1 MGEAYEIKQNKDWER
16 IRYIAYSNMIS
27 SINSMNGKP
36 NFKSIKKP
44 TDIFTLPQDR
54 KSVGKIVEIDK
65 DKQAIAVERHKRM
78 MASINK

>member
-16 IRYIAYSNMIS
+16 IRYIAYSNMIA

-36 NFKSIKKP
+36 NFKTVKKP
-44 TDIFTLPQDR
+44 TDLFPLPQDTR
-54 KSVGKIVEIDK
+54 SIGKAVKIDK

>member
-16 IRYIAYSNMIS
+16 IRYIAYSTMIS
-27 SINSMNGKP
+27 SINNMSGKQ

-54 KSVGKIVEIDK
+54 KSVGKIVKIDK
-65 DKQAIAVERHKRM
+65 KQQAIAVERHKKM
-78 MASINK
+78 MANINK